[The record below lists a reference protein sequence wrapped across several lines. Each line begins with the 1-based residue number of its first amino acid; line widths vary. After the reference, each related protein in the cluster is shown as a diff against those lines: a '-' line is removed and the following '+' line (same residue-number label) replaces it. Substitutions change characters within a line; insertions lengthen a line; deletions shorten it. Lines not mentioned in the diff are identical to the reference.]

1 MDELEEGRRINMRWI
16 ALPVLLFLSL
26 FVWST
31 DRVSLQGER
40 TVYTVNCVNGAWTG
54 ERCSGTL
61 VAGPRFRYR
70 ALKAHME
77 VLFWVL
83 GAQEPSSKL
92 SGCTIEDGRNW
103 TCPEGADAVKSLT
116 LGMARGEPMRN
127 PAWHTLP
134 FHAVPKLTWWLLQTG
149 FGPAQLVAN

>member
-1 MDELEEGRRINMRWI
+1 MDKLDEGRRVKMRWI
-16 ALPVLLFLSL
+16 AVPVLLFLLL

-40 TVYTVNCVNGAWTG
+40 TVYTVNCVNGTWTG

-83 GAQEPSSKL
+83 GAQDPSSKL
-92 SGCTIEDGRNW
+92 TGCTIEDGRNW
-103 TCPEGADAVKSLT
+103 TCPERDDAVKSLT
-116 LGMARGEPMRN
+116 LGMARGEPMHN
-127 PAWHTLP
+127 AAWHTLP
-134 FHAVPKLTWWLLQTG
+134 FHAVPKVSWWLLQFE
-149 FGPAQLVAN
+149 FGPIQLLVN